1 MNAYLT
7 AFEEYEK
14 HDREVSWTDALD
26 YHFQRGAVITLP
38 RCFVMCRPVRMEWPD
53 EIHTSLTTFGAP
65 WPHDSWHVWCV
76 AGDLRELL
84 ALATAYGVKH
94 VTYQR
99 HDAQT
104 LRRANIAQLSK
115 RISRGSLLVCEHES
129 AEAT

>member
-26 YHFQRGAVITLP
+26 YHFQRGAVISLP
-38 RCFVMCRPVRMEWPD
+38 RCFVLARAVDAEWEDDLHAMLGPV
-53 EIHTSLTTFGAP
+53 AN
-65 WPHDSWHVWCV
+65 SWTCVHVWAV

-84 ALATAYGVKH
+84 ALAMAHGVKH

-115 RISRGSLLVCEHES
+115 RISRGGLLVCEHES